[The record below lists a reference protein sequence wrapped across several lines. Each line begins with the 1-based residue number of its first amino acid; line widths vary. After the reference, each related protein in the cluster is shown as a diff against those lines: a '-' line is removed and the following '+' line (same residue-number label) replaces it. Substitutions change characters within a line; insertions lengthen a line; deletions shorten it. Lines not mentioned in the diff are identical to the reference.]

1 MVPGGEM
8 AIKYLKGDA
17 TRPESWDN
25 AIIAHIV
32 NDDGKWG
39 KGFVMAISRRWPEPE
54 ERYRAWYKDRE
65 RPSSGFKLGAV
76 RFVAVKTI
84 DTVLNQDKKV
94 WVANMIAQHGI
105 RGPGNPTPIRYGA
118 LSLALAHVAE
128 FAKKNNASVCMPKIG
143 SGLAGGDWEKIE
155 RIILETLDAQGVS
168 VTIYEL

>member
-1 MVPGGEM
+1 M

-54 ERYRAWYKDRE
+54 ERYRAWYKDRD

-118 LSLALAHVAE
+118 LSLALAHVAD

-155 RIILETLDAQGVS
+155 RIILETIDSQGVS
-168 VTIYEL
+168 VTVYEL